1 MELSNKILAIIPLQ
15 ILAIL
20 VYIPIARRLNLYD
33 IPNERSSHKI
43 NVIRG
48 GGVIIPFSV
57 ILYSI
62 FFGLQNYF
70 IIGILLASLIS
81 FVDDITPVNAFI
93 RLGIHFLSVGFIFM
107 DINTNI
113 SYSPL
118 IVILVSVLAVAAVN
132 AYNFMDGIN
141 GMTGL
146 YTITI
151 YETIFFYNY
160 KFIHLFDS
168 NLIIVLSIA
177 ILIFAFFNF
186 RTNAIMFA
194 GDVGS
199 VSLGL
204 IAVFYILFL
213 VVYTKSLVFLSI
225 LAVYGVES
233 GLTILHRMYKKQN
246 IFQAHRMHL
255 FQDLVNIARIPHLKV
270 SLYYSIVQILINIG
284 MFMCIKCKFPGYLYF
299 IYITLVLIAAYI
311 IIKFYIH
318 NNSEKFINEKN

>member
-20 VYIPIARRLNLYD
+20 VYIPIARKLNLFD
-33 IPNERSSHKI
+33 VPNERSSHKK

-57 ILYSI
+57 IIYSI

-93 RLGIHFLSVGFIFM
+93 RLGIHFLSVGFVFM
-107 DINTNI
+107 DINTNVT
-113 SYSPL
+113 YSPL

-160 KFIHLFDS
+160 KFNHLFDS

-177 ILIFAFFNF
+177 IIIFSFYNF
-186 RTNAIMFA
+186 RTNAILFA

-213 VVYTKSLVFLSI
+213 VVHTKSIIFLSI
-225 LAVYGVES
+225 IAVYGVES
-233 GLTILHRMYKKQN
+233 GLTILHRMYKGQN
-246 IFQAHRMHL
+246 IFLAHRMHL
-255 FQDLVNIARIPHLKV
+255 FQDLVNIAGIKHLKV
-270 SLYYSIVQILINIG
+270 SLYYSIIQIIINIG

-318 NNSEKFINEKN
+318 NNSEKFLNEKN